1 MQVVMGKHRLPD
13 FAFKNKQAVPDLL
26 ASAKTRRNM
35 KQMERHLQKE
45 PEHKFRIQDGST
57 PSYRAFHEVLIT
69 KDLESE
75 RNNELK
81 EFIVKHIAEYKGIS
95 EEKHGIPQ
103 MLFERKQDAQM
114 FANEL
119 AARLNIHK
127 EHISVKA
134 RKFTR

>member
-1 MQVVMGKHRLPD
+1 MTEQ
-13 FAFKNKQAVPDLL
+13 
-26 ASAKTRRNM
+26 
-35 KQMERHLQKE
+35 ERHLQKE
-45 PEHKFRIQDGST
+45 PDHKFRTQDGFT
-57 PSYRAFHEVLIT
+57 PAYKAFHEVFIT

-75 RNNELK
+75 RNEELK
-81 EFIVKHIAEYKGIS
+81 DFINKHITEFKGVI

-103 MLFERKQDAQM
+103 MLFERKQDAQL

-119 AARLNIHK
+119 SARLNIHK